1 MNKRGQVQERSLR
14 LLARVIELVLPLNRK
29 SQRMRDLLIIVLETQ
44 KNLTLSYL
52 SLTNDTDV
60 ENKTFLSLF
69 TFF

>member
-52 SLTNDTDV
+52 ILTNDTDV

>member
-1 MNKRGQVQERSLR
+1 MNKLGQVQERSLR